1 MMKSGLFFCALLL
14 FIAMAE
20 LPIGYYTFL
29 RIAITIGAVSVII
42 FEFEK
47 GFNFWLITFVFVAI
61 LFNPLFPVYLNDKKM
76 WMPIDI
82 IGGLLFLIKSILIKS
97 PKTKPD

>member
-1 MMKSGLFFCALLL
+1 MKPGLFFCALLL
-14 FIAMAE
+14 FIAIAE

-29 RIAITIGAVSVII
+29 RIAITIGSISVII

-47 GFNFWLITFVFVAI
+47 GFNFWSITFVFMAI
-61 LFNPLFPVYLNDKKM
+61 IFNPLFPVYLNDKQM

-82 IGGLLFLIKSILIKS
+82 IGGLLFLMKSILIKS
-97 PKTKPD
+97 PKTKSD

>member
-1 MMKSGLFFCALLL
+1 MKPGLFFCALLL

-29 RIAITIGAVSVII
+29 RIVITIGSISVII

-47 GFNFWLITFVFVAI
+47 GFNFWSITFIFMTI
-61 LFNPLFPVYLNDKKM
+61 IFNPLFPVYLNDKQM

-82 IGGLLFLIKSILIKS
+82 IGGLLFLMKSILIKS
-97 PKTKPD
+97 PKTKSD

>member
-1 MMKSGLFFCALLL
+1 MKPGLFFCALLL

-29 RIAITIGAVSVII
+29 RIAITIGSISVII

-47 GFNFWLITFVFVAI
+47 GFNFWSITFVFMAI
-61 LFNPLFPVYLNDKKM
+61 IFNPLFPVYLNDKQM

-82 IGGLLFLIKSILIKS
+82 IGGLLFLMKSILIKS
-97 PKTKPD
+97 PKTKSD

>member
-1 MMKSGLFFCALLL
+1 MKSGLFFCALLL

-29 RIAITIGAVSVII
+29 RIAITIGSISVII

-47 GFNFWLITFVFVAI
+47 GFNFWSITFVFMAI
-61 LFNPLFPVYLNDKKM
+61 IFNPLFPVYLNDKQM

-82 IGGLLFLIKSILIKS
+82 IGGLLFLMKSILIKS
-97 PKTKPD
+97 PKTKSD